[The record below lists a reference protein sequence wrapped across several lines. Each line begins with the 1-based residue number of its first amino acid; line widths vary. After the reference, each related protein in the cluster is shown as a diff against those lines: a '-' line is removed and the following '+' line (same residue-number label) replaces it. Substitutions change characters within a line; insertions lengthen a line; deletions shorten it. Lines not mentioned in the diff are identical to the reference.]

1 MNKYLKGEAFHQGA
15 NSKAT
20 YFKSKDS
27 IQQNL
32 CSIFAYDQN
41 HL

>member
-1 MNKYLKGEAFHQGA
+1 MNKNLKGQAFLQGE

-32 CSIFAYDQN
+32 CSLFAYEWK